1 VSQPDPCSTHV
12 EVEKDWRPV
21 DVWLD
26 ILEAFDSN
34 EAQHA
39 IEARKEFEDKY
50 LVRGQLLVTTAQY
63 AELQRIAW
71 AQEFEDQQRPNP
83 FGIPR
88 PPRISD
94 VPIRLVTELPI
105 DLGGGL
111 KAIHA
116 HGRIYVFR
124 EVDYQATMTWGGEQ
138 APLTEKELTGDGP
151 NHQSDGSTG
160 DGPSG

>member
-1 VSQPDPCSTHV
+1 
-12 EVEKDWRPV
+12 
-21 DVWLD
+21 VWLD
-26 ILEAFDSN
+26 ILEAFDSH
-34 EAQHA
+34 EVQHA

-50 LVRGQLLVTTAQY
+50 LVRGQLLVTTTQY

-71 AQEFEDQQRPNP
+71 AQEFEDRQRPNP

-124 EVDYQATMTWGGEQ
+124 EVDYEATMPMTTWGGEL
-138 APLTEKELTGDGP
+138 APQLEKELAGDDP
-151 NHQSDGSTG
+151 NHQSDGSVG